1 MSFRTARDPLK
12 PTSRS
17 TLRHIGRGGNVK
29 LDAILAPNLDE
40 LGGAEAPRVV
50 RGGARS
56 GATTKSSPS
65 TKALESA
72 LILHNYN
79 VAAAAAELGVHRST
93 IYDWLRDIRR
103 FFARPRP

>member
-1 MSFRTARDPLK
+1 
-12 PTSRS
+12 
-17 TLRHIGRGGNVK
+17 VK